1 MKIHE
6 LLKEDEYDDA
16 ASMRHDPES
25 EHASGNL
32 DFALGDMAGREFMA
46 IEQDPAGYYAQHGE
60 RVAPE
65 QAQQIAQT
73 LASVDDNTLDLMTKS
88 KIIQRAI
95 EANYD
100 DASDSSHIDLA
111 SMMEVLGKVQA
122 RMAR

>member
-6 LLKEDEYDDA
+6 LLKEDEYDDEVA
-16 ASMRHDPES
+16 MGDNPES
-25 EHASGNL
+25 PHAAGNL
-32 DFALGDMAGREFMA
+32 DFALSDMAGREFMA

-60 RVAPE
+60 QVAPE

-73 LASVDDNTLDLMTKS
+73 LASVDDKTLDLMAKS

-100 DASDSSHIDLA
+100 DQSDSSFIDLN

-122 RMAR
+122 RMGR

>member
-6 LLKEDEYDDA
+6 ILKEDEMDGEF
-16 ASMRHDPES
+16 SGHDPES
-25 EHASGNL
+25 KHSSGNL

-46 IEQDPAGYYAQHGE
+46 IEQDPQGYYAQRGE
-60 RVAPE
+60 RLAPE
-65 QAQQIAQT
+65 QAQQISQT

-100 DASDSSHIDLA
+100 DANDSSFIDLN

-122 RMAR
+122 RMSR